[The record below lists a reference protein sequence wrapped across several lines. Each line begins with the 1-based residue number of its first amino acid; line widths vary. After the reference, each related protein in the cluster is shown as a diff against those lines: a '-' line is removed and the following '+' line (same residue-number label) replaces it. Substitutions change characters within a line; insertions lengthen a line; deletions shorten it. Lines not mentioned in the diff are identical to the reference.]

1 MVKPCCTTQKMQLS
15 TTGSFIL
22 QPNNSNEATER
33 TRCSPASGGE
43 AGKKKR
49 METARALQLGQ
60 FGFNQKVTGTQWK
73 NVANIHRITQEIE
86 IVWVFLKLGN
96 PTIGFFMIRNS

>member
-1 MVKPCCTTQKMQLS
+1 MQLSSEHQKKVLS
-15 TTGSFIL
+15 TTGFFIL
-22 QPNNSNEATER
+22 QPNNSNEATET

-43 AGKKKR
+43 AGKKL

-73 NVANIHRITQEIE
+73 NVANIHRITKEIE

-96 PTIGFFMIRNS
+96 PTIGLFMIRNS